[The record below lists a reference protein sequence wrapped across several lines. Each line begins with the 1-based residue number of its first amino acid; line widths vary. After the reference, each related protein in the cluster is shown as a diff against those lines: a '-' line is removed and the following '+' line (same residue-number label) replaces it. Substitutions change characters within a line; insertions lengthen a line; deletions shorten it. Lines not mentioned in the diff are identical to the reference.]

1 MIRFGLYSLALAVVL
16 LAAGWFAINPGHITI
31 DWLGYRIEAPVGVLA
46 LGVAL
51 LTFSL
56 VALLR
61 LWAFLVSA
69 PTRMSAWRESRRR
82 RRGYLALSRGMVAV
96 AAGDA
101 AAARLESH
109 RADALLAMGETPLPL
124 LLAAQT
130 AQLEGDEKAAQR
142 YFTIMLERPDT
153 EFLGLRGLL
162 SQAARAGDMRR
173 ALTLAKR
180 AYILRPNTPW
190 VLISLF
196 DLLIRQ
202 GEWRAAEEI
211 VEHAEKRKVLAPARA
226 RRDLAILAHAQSLQ
240 AERSGQGPDAL
251 RFARRGH
258 RMAPDSAPLANR
270 LAVLLLKEGN
280 KREAAKIIEQ
290 TWPLSPQP
298 DLARLYLE
306 ARPESDPIKRVTQ
319 IEKLTKL
326 APRHLESH
334 MAVARV
340 AMAAGL
346 WGKAR
351 GALTAA
357 SDAQGIHPDSPG
369 FTAGVDTISDPPAR
383 VFRMLAELE
392 EAEHDDGAAARR
404 ALERAGFARPD
415 ETWTCRDCGAR
426 ALDWTPLCP
435 SCQAFDTLEWASP
448 RPIAIMTADRG
459 LRGPGPLS
467 AGLAGP
473 GLANPGL
480 ANPGRNTPA
489 RANPVTTIQGEST
502 SSMAIPPLPSWGG
515 HVKPD

>member
-1 MIRFGLYSLALAVVL
+1 MIRFGLYSLIVALAL
-16 LAAGWFAINPGHITI
+16 LGAGWFAVNPGQMTI
-31 DWLGYRIEAPVGVLA
+31 DWLGYRIEAPVGLLA
-46 LGVAL
+46 LGIAL
-51 LTFSL
+51 LTFLL
-56 VALLR
+56 VTLLR

-69 PTRMSAWRESRRR
+69 PSRMTAWRDARRR

-101 AAARLESH
+101 AAARIESR
-109 RADALLAMGETPLPL
+109 RADVLLAMGETPLPL

-130 AQLEGDEKAAQR
+130 AQLEGDEKDAQR

-180 AYILRPNTPW
+180 AYVLKPNTPW

-240 AERSGQGPDAL
+240 AERSGQAPDAL

-258 RMAPDSAPLANR
+258 RLAPDSAPLAAR
-270 LAVLLLKEGN
+270 LATLLLQEDH
-280 KREAAKIIEQ
+280 KREAAKIVER

-306 ARPESDPIKRVTQ
+306 ARPESDPIKRVSQ

-334 MAVARV
+334 LALAQV
-340 AMAAGL
+340 AMAAAL

-351 GALTAA
+351 GELMAACGHPDPASFAA
-357 SDAQGIHPDSPG
+357 SPEMM
-369 FTAGVDTISDPPAR
+369 SDPPAR

-392 EAEHDDGAAARR
+392 EAEHGDGAAARR

-426 ALDWTPLCP
+426 AIDWTPLCP

-448 RPIAIMTADRG
+448 RPIAIMSADRG
-459 LRGPGPLS
+459 LGGQAPL
-467 AGLAGP
+467 APGLAGP
-473 GLANPGL
+473 GLANPGFAKPL
-480 ANPGRNTPA
+480 
-489 RANPVTTIQGEST
+489 TTTQGQAASG
-502 SSMAIPPLPSWGG
+502 MVIPPAPSHGSRLS
-515 HVKPD
+515 PD